1 MNKNS
6 VEFPNHYFWLG
17 IFGIITLVVIL
28 IPALIGIEPNK
39 DGSMPVVCRI
49 YAWLLLA
56 VLWSWTILFLLLKN
70 ESIINKLRRMLAK
83 KVASFTLAYKLAELL
98 YIIILIYVSI
108 SFFNPIVVKYV
119 SNYAL
124 LAI

>member
-1 MNKNS
+1 
-6 VEFPNHYFWLG
+6 
-17 IFGIITLVVIL
+17 
-28 IPALIGIEPNK
+28 
-39 DGSMPVVCRI
+39 
-49 YAWLLLA
+49 
-56 VLWSWTILFLLLKN
+56 
-70 ESIINKLRRMLAK
+70 MLAK